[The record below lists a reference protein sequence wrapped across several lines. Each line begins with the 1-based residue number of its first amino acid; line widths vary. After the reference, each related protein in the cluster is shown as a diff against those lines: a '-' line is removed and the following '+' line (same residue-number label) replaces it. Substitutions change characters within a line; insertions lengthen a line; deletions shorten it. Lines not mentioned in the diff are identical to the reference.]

1 MLNSLK
7 GKLILSFSVLV
18 IILFVGSGLNY
29 LLIGRSENTIKNLY
43 AQQDPVV
50 AQMDSLSKLIQKSK
64 EYSFNW
70 AYISSSA
77 MWKIDLR
84 ENVNTRIPS
93 LKKQI
98 QSHVMEW
105 DISEKKTKQQFD
117 NIDSVFTELDV
128 ILLAQKEIM
137 SSLSSMEDYNDIL
150 ITMETEPLAENIVT
164 KSEAIL
170 VLLDEVITFKR
181 TEQAQKEVV
190 ENFGNIKWV
199 IIGVFLVIVGLIIGA
214 FFYTTKAI
222 MSPITKAQFF
232 INAMVNG
239 DLTAEVDTR
248 DKSEIGELLVKFAEM
263 RDRLKE
269 VISLIASSSSH
280 IEIAS
285 NEVKVSAQGMSEGA
299 TEQAASAEEVASSME
314 EMSANIQQNT
324 DNALQTEKIA
334 LKASQEIQESSVSV
348 TQTVDSMQTIAK
360 KITIIGEIA
369 RQTNLLA
376 LNAAVEAARA
386 GDHGRGFAVVA
397 SEVRKLAERSQQ
409 AADEID
415 KLSTDSVSVAQ
426 QSGSLLQQ
434 VVPNIQHTSELVQE
448 ISSASKEQNSGA
460 DQVNNALQYLNQII
474 QQNAASSEQM
484 AANADALSSQAI
496 KLKDAVS
503 FFKIDLST
511 MNNSDFI
518 YDNNQTDFEYA
529 PPTTSKP
536 LTNNPPKEDN
546 PLDSIIEKDDDQSYQ
561 KPSNGGIDLNMNDDL
576 DSEYEK
582 F

>member
-1 MLNSLK
+1 M
-7 GKLILSFSVLV
+7 I
-18 IILFVGSGLNY
+18 IILLLGSTLNY
-29 LLIGRSENTIKNLY
+29 LLISRSENTIKNLY
-43 AQQDPVV
+43 AKQDPVV
-50 AQMDSLSKLIQKSK
+50 AQMDSLAELIQKSK
-64 EYSFNW
+64 ENSFRW
-70 AYISSSA
+70 AASPDMSPA
-77 MWKIDLR
+77 KIELK
-84 ENVNTRIPS
+84 ENVEKNIPS
-93 LKKQI
+93 LQNKIKNHIKTWGDTSNI
-98 QSHVMEW
+98 QRKRMDTIFLKLDEILEAQNGVME
-105 DISEKKTKQQFD
+105 
-117 NIDSVFTELDV
+117 
-128 ILLAQKEIM
+128 
-137 SSLSSMEDYNDIL
+137 SLKSMDEYNDGISLVMAEIAAEEIGTMSENLL
-150 ITMETEPLAENIVT
+150 IDFNQ
-164 KSEAIL
+164 
-170 VLLDEVITFKR
+170 VITIKR

-190 ENFGNIKWV
+190 ENFGNIKLV
-199 IIGVFLVIVGLIIGA
+199 IIGVFLVIVGLIVGA

-222 MSPITKAQFF
+222 MSPITKAQYF

-239 DLTAEVDTR
+239 DLTAQVDTT
-248 DKSEIGELLVKFAEM
+248 DKSEIGELLVKFGEM

-334 LKASQEIQESSVSV
+334 LKASQEIQESSESV

-415 KLSTDSVSVAQ
+415 QLSTDSVSVAQ
-426 QSGSLLQQ
+426 KSGGLLQQ

-474 QQNAASSEQM
+474 QQNAASSEEM

-503 FFKIDLST
+503 FFKIDLSS
-511 MNNSDFI
+511 MQKSDFQ
-518 YDNNQTDFEYA
+518 YDNNKQSDFEYEA
-529 PPTTSKP
+529 PTTSVS
-536 LTNNPPKEDN
+536 TNNNQSVIEDN
-546 PLDSIIEKDDDQSYQ
+546 PLDSIIEKDEDQSYQ